1 MGGQDR
7 RFGKRKTQ
15 SATKQKKLQGKDLVK
30 DSTKEAGLEKDRE
43 LICLNY
49 NDLAVCCLPFITPPN
64 HHINESKYSKD
75 INLNLLYKET
85 SNPRSLS
92 YKSATEIS
100 EQHLMN
106 DLIGSMQIL
115 GLITDSAEKKQSK
128 VPLSGLYYSDS
139 EEPDLDDDVD
149 VENRLTQTKMEHS
162 QLFDPLGTD
171 IMKTQ
176 NTVDLVTHED
186 PFNLQSKNMGQL
198 GSMVLY

>member
-15 SATKQKKLQGKDLVK
+15 FATRQKKSQGKDTVK
-30 DSTKEAGLEKDRE
+30 VATGEADLEKDKE
-43 LICLNY
+43 SIGINY
-49 NDLAVCCLPFITPPN
+49 NDLAVCCLPFIIPAN
-64 HHINESKYSKD
+64 HQINERKYSKD

-100 EQHLMN
+100 RQHLMN
-106 DLIGSMQIL
+106 DLIGSMQML
-115 GLITDSAEKKQSK
+115 GLISDSAEEKRSRF
-128 VPLSGLYYSDS
+128 PLSGLYYSDS

-149 VENRLTQTKMEHS
+149 VENRLAQTRIKHS
-162 QLFDPLGTD
+162 NLFDPMGTD
-171 IMKTQ
+171 MKTQ

-186 PFNLQSKNMGQL
+186 PFNLHTKNMGQL